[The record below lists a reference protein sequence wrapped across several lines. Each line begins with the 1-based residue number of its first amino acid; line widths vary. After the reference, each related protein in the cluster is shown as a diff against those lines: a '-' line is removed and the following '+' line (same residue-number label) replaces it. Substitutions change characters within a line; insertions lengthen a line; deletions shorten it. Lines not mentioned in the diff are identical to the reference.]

1 MKTNHFS
8 QYTITSALFT
18 KTELKRPKPRKGTL
32 GTYADPDYIDE
43 YRRLNY
49 LLTDEKNKRSWKMV
63 REKKVMI
70 SEDLK
75 TLYVLMYFPVQ
86 NNYYMIDVLEALQSQ
101 FTLTDKLAL
110 LEFVVDFTRGHPK
123 SPYKERENSFMKKY
137 LVAGDKGTPKCLI
150 MEMLGAP

>member
-1 MKTNHFS
+1 LKTNHFS
-8 QYTITSALFT
+8 FYTITSALFT
-18 KTELKRPKPRKGTL
+18 KTELKRPKPRNGTL
-32 GTYADPDYIDE
+32 GTYADPEYIDE

-86 NNYYMIDVLEALQSQ
+86 NNYYMIDV
-101 FTLTDKLAL
+101 F
-110 LEFVVDFTRGHPK
+110 
-123 SPYKERENSFMKKY
+123 
-137 LVAGDKGTPKCLI
+137 
-150 MEMLGAP
+150 